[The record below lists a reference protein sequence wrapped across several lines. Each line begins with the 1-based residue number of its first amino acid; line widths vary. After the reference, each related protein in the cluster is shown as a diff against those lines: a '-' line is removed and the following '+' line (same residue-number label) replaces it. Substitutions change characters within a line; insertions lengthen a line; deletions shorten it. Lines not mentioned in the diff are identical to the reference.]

1 MALPEATTPFTRR
14 SAWIGGITALV
25 GAAGVLAGCALP
37 YATITYG
44 TDDPTHPSV
53 FNSGFGG
60 NTLFAAEPLAVVMF
74 SFVAAVILLT
84 PTRPILQS
92 VAAGMLIAF
101 GIQTFV
107 FFFGYIGLGTYS
119 DSSFKGSIGI
129 GTIIGMVAGL
139 CVLGGGLI
147 ALIVR
152 SRPAGSPSAESV
164 TTGGPG

>member
-1 MALPEATTPFTRR
+1 MALPDAPTASQRWPAR
-14 SAWIGGITALV
+14 AGGIAALI
-25 GAAGVLAGCALP
+25 GAAGVLVGCALP

-74 SFVAAVILLT
+74 TFVAAIILLT
-84 PTRPILQS
+84 PTRPILHS

-101 GIQTFV
+101 GIQTFA

-119 DSSFKGSIGI
+119 DSSNKGSIGI
-129 GTIIGMVAGL
+129 GSVIGMVAGL
-139 CVLGGGLI
+139 CVLAGGLI
-147 ALIVR
+147 ALLIR
-152 SRPAGSPSAESV
+152 RGSPRKNGA
-164 TTGGPG
+164 

>member
-1 MALPEATTPFTRR
+1 MALPDATTPFTRR
-14 SAWIGGITALV
+14 SARIGGITALV
-25 GAAGVLAGCALP
+25 GAVGVLAGCALP
-37 YATITYG
+37 Y
-44 TDDPTHPSV
+44 DDHVWNRRPDSSSV

-107 FFFGYIGLGTYS
+107 FFFGYVGLGTYS
-119 DSSFKGSIGI
+119 DSSFKGSIGL

-164 TTGGPG
+164 TPVTPG

>member
-1 MALPEATTPFTRR
+1 VALPDATTPFSRR
-14 SAWIGGITALV
+14 SGRIGGITALV
-25 GAAGVLAGCALP
+25 GAVGVLAGCALP

-44 TDDPTHPSV
+44 TDDPTHPSI

-74 SFVAAVILLT
+74 GFVAAVILLT

-152 SRPAGSPSAESV
+152 SRPAGSPSGESV
-164 TTGGPG
+164 TPVAHR